1 MRETREW
8 SIGPRHHFRFEAPG
22 VLWLKVRGETTL
34 EDAHGTVATY
44 RELGSRR
51 PFVFVADISEATS
64 LSREAR
70 RYSARHL
77 RAEWFRDVAY
87 IGARPGL
94 KLLLRARFFLLS
106 VLRRS
111 SARLFFFDTEAAAR
125 TWLAQAGSR

>member
-1 MRETREW
+1 MTPAREW
-8 SIGPRHHFRFEAPG
+8 SIGPRHHFRLEEPG

-44 RELGSRR
+44 RELGTRK
-51 PFVFVADISEATS
+51 PFVFVADITEATS

-87 IGARPGL
+87 IGARPGM
-94 KLLLRARFFLLS
+94 KVLLRVRFFLLS
-106 VLRRS
+106 LLRGS
-111 SARLFFFDTEAAAR
+111 SARVFFFGTEAAAR
-125 TWLAQAGSR
+125 AWLGQGSR